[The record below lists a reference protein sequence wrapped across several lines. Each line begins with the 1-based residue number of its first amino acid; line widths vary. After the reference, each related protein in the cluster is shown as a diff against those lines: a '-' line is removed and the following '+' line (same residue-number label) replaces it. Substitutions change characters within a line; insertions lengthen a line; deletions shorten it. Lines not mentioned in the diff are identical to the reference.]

1 MNLKGFLSSTF
12 LLRNISR
19 EEKSIMKEIMK
30 GSPTSKNEKKF
41 FHCDLEIIECPIDCI
56 FVSKIGLLLS
66 EFMF

>member
-19 EEKSIMKEIMK
+19 EEKSIMK